1 MSKIKDQHSPLR
13 VVQITD
19 CHLGERVG
27 SRLLNLD
34 TDQSLAAVLNLV
46 RAQQTHINT
55 LLVTGDL
62 SDQGSIA
69 SYRRVLQ
76 ATRDLG
82 DHSRWLPGN
91 HDDPALLSKA
101 LGDDA
106 RLQRNLLVGNWQ
118 IIMLD
123 SSVRGEVGGFLAA
136 TELTALRA
144 CLDAHP
150 DHFAL
155 ICVHHHVLPIGCEW
169 LDQQR
174 VLNAQALWALLEHY
188 PQVRALLSGHV
199 HQRSETTRNGVRVI
213 TSPST
218 CVQFAPHSD
227 DFRVD
232 SEMPGYR
239 WFDLHADGHFC
250 TGVERVTGCDYQID
264 MAATG
269 Y

>member
-1 MSKIKDQHSPLR
+1 MSQSTDQRSPLR

-27 SRLLNLD
+27 SVLLNLD
-34 TDQSLAAVLNLV
+34 TDQSLAAVLDLV
-46 RAQQTHINT
+46 RAQQPRIDA

-62 SDQGSIA
+62 SDQGSAA

-82 DHSRWLPGN
+82 EHARWLPGN
-91 HDDPALLSKA
+91 HDDPATLRKA
-101 LGDDA
+101 LGTDA
-106 RLQRNLLVGNWQ
+106 RLQRNLLLGNWQ

-136 TELTALRA
+136 SE
-144 CLDAHP
+144 LDALQICLEAHP
-150 DHFAL
+150 EHFAL
-155 ICVHHHVLPIGCEW
+155 ICVHHQVLPVGCEW
-169 LDQQR
+169 LDRQR
-174 VLNAQALWALLEHY
+174 VANAEQLWNLLNNY
-188 PQVRALLSGHV
+188 PQVRAVLSGHV
-199 HQRSETTRNGVRVI
+199 HQRFEDMHNDVRVM

-218 CVQFAPHSD
+218 CVQFAPNSD

-232 SEMPGYR
+232 TEMPGYR
-239 WFDLHADGHFC
+239 WFELHPNGRIC
-250 TGVERVTGCDYQID
+250 TGVERVTGCDSQVD
-264 MAATG
+264 LTATG

>member
-1 MSKIKDQHSPLR
+1 MSQVKDQTAPLR

-34 TDQSLAAVLNLV
+34 TDQSLAAVLDLV
-46 RAQQTHINT
+46 REQQPRIDV

-62 SDQGSIA
+62 SDQGSCA

-76 ATRDLG
+76 ATRDFG
-82 DHSRWLPGN
+82 AHARWLPGN
-91 HDDPALLSKA
+91 HDDPAALRKA
-101 LGDDA
+101 LGNDP
-106 RLQRNLLVGNWQ
+106 RLQRTLLLGNWQ

-123 SSVRGEVGGFLAA
+123 SSVRGEVGGCLAA
-136 TELTALRA
+136 SELEALKI

-155 ICVHHHVLPIGCEW
+155 ICVHHQVLPVGCEW
-169 LDQQR
+169 LDRQC
-174 VLNAQALWALLEHY
+174 VSNAEHFWGLLSRY
-188 PQVRALLSGHV
+188 PQVRAVLSGHV
-199 HQRSETTRNGVRVI
+199 HQRFEDIYSDVRVMA
-213 TSPST
+213 SPST
-218 CVQFAPHSD
+218 CVQFAPNSA

-232 SEMPGYR
+232 TEMPGYR
-239 WFDLHADGHFC
+239 WFELHPNGRFC
-250 TGVERVTGCDYQID
+250 TGVERVTGCDFQID
-264 MAATG
+264 LTATG